1 MSAKVLMVYPEIP
14 TTYWS
19 FKHALKFVG
28 KKTQFP
34 PLGLITVAAMM
45 PDTYEITLVD
55 MNVRKLKRR
64 DIDRA
69 DLVFVS
75 AMIVQKESMKKVVA
89 LCRERGKT
97 VVAGGPYPTSSH
109 ESIEGVDHFIL
120 GEAERVL
127 PEFLRDFEAGRA
139 KRA

>member
-1 MSAKVLMVYPEIP
+1 MRTKVLMIYPEIP

-45 PDTYEITLVD
+45 PERYDITLVD
-55 MNVRKLKRR
+55 MNVRKLRAR
-64 DIDRA
+64 DVDRA

-75 AMIVQKESMKKVVA
+75 AMIVQKESFRQVVEFCKK
-89 LCRERGKT
+89 RGKT

-120 GEAERVL
+120 GEAETVL
-127 PEFLRDFEAGRA
+127 PDFL
-139 KRA
+139 